1 MKEITSQQQRV
12 LDCIQIYIK
21 KTGFPPTRADICR
34 ELGFKSPNSA
44 ETHLRALEKKG
55 FISIESG
62 ASRGISVINGESSD
76 DSNEYPIIGLV
87 AAGSP
92 TLAQENIEKTI
103 SCPKSFFDSNFD
115 YFLKV
120 KGLSMKDAGIM
131 EDDLIAVKKTTD
143 VRNGDIVIARIDD
156 EVTVKYFNRK
166 NSKVVELEPANEDFE
181 NIEVFS
187 IDAGTEF
194 LWSLAAVIGCFSM
207 LLIPSFGLYFAS
219 RAKERKNEL
228 KLKMAEDS
236 VDSGLQE
243 E

>member
-12 LDCIQIYIK
+12 LDCIQIYLK

-62 ASRGISVINGESSD
+62 TSRGISIISGEQITK
-76 DSNEYPIIGLV
+76 NAQEYPVIGLV

-92 TLAQENIEKTI
+92 TLAQENVEKTI
-103 SCPKSFFDSNFD
+103 NCPDSFFNSSFD

-131 EDDLIAVKKTTD
+131 EDDLIAVKKTSD
-143 VRNGDIVIARIDD
+143 VKNGDIVIARLDD
-156 EVTVKYFNRK
+156 EVTIKFFNRK
-166 NSKVVELEPANEDFE
+166 SPKLVELEAANDDFE
-181 NIEVFS
+181 NIFINLEQDELHIEGKSV
-187 IDAGTEF
+187 G
-194 LWSLAAVIGCFSM
+194 
-207 LLIPSFGLYFAS
+207 LL
-219 RAKERKNEL
+219 RKN
-228 KLKMAEDS
+228 
-236 VDSGLQE
+236 
-243 E
+243 

>member
-12 LDCIQIYIK
+12 LDCIQIYIN
-21 KTGFPPTRADICR
+21 KTGFPPTRANICK

-62 ASRGISVINGESSD
+62 ASRGISIINNQEHISNN
-76 DSNEYPIIGLV
+76 NEYPVIGLV

-92 TLAQENIEKTI
+92 TLAEENVERTI
-103 SCPKSFFDSNFD
+103 NCPNSFFESSFD

-143 VRNGDIVIARIDD
+143 VRNGDIVVARLDD
-156 EVTVKYFNRK
+156 EVTVKFFKRK
-166 NSKVVELEPANEDFE
+166 SPKIIELEPANEEFE
-181 NIEVFS
+181 NITINLEHDELHIEGKSV
-187 IDAGTEF
+187 G
-194 LWSLAAVIGCFSM
+194 
-207 LLIPSFGLYFAS
+207 LL
-219 RAKERKNEL
+219 RK
-228 KLKMAEDS
+228 S
-236 VDSGLQE
+236 
-243 E
+243 

>member
-12 LDCIQIYIK
+12 LDCIQIYIN
-21 KTGFPPTRADICR
+21 KTGFPPTRANICK

-62 ASRGISVINGESSD
+62 ASRGISITNNQERTSND
-76 DSNEYPIIGLV
+76 NEYPVIGLV

-92 TLAQENIEKTI
+92 TLAEENIERTI
-103 SCPKSFFDSNFD
+103 NCPNSFFESNFD

-143 VRNGDIVIARIDD
+143 VKNGDIVIARLDD
-156 EVTVKYFNRK
+156 EVTVKFFKRK
-166 NSKVVELEPANEDFE
+166 SSNIVELEPANEDYKNLVVNLE
-181 NIEVFS
+181 HDELHIEGKSV
-187 IDAGTEF
+187 G
-194 LWSLAAVIGCFSM
+194 
-207 LLIPSFGLYFAS
+207 LL
-219 RAKERKNEL
+219 RKN
-228 KLKMAEDS
+228 
-236 VDSGLQE
+236 
-243 E
+243 

>member
-12 LDCIQIYIK
+12 LDCIQIYIN
-21 KTGFPPTRADICR
+21 KTGFPPTRANICK

-62 ASRGISVINGESSD
+62 ASRGISIIKNQEQTSND
-76 DSNEYPIIGLV
+76 NEYPVIGLV

-92 TLAQENIEKTI
+92 TLAEENIERTI
-103 SCPKSFFDSNFD
+103 NCPNSFFESNFD

-143 VRNGDIVIARIDD
+143 VKNGDIVIARLDD
-156 EVTVKYFNRK
+156 EVTVKFFKRK
-166 NSKVVELEPANEDFE
+166 SSNIVELEPANKDYN
-181 NIEVFS
+181 NIVVNLEHDELHIEGKS
-187 IDAGTEF
+187 IG
-194 LWSLAAVIGCFSM
+194 
-207 LLIPSFGLYFAS
+207 LL
-219 RAKERKNEL
+219 RKN
-228 KLKMAEDS
+228 
-236 VDSGLQE
+236 
-243 E
+243 